1 MPKWL
6 QDFWNNPILVKEF
19 RSRMRT
25 LKTPIMLL
33 LYLLVIGGLIFG
45 FIYMTYAN
53 RSWFRPGE
61 SKTLFIFL
69 AVLQMIL
76 VAFVAPG
83 LTAGTISGERER
95 QTLNILLT
103 THLSPW
109 KIVLSKMTAS
119 LSFITLLVFATLP
132 LYAIVFLYGG
142 VSPSQLLTVF
152 GYYLM
157 CMILFGSI
165 GMFCSAW
172 VKRTGVSTVLAY
184 ALTFF
189 ILGGTALIAVFALEY
204 MHMRDARA
212 LIGVAQPSHPEIF
225 YVSALNPV
233 LNLVGIFEP
242 DYVMMGQGRNPATG
256 VQTTPMATWL
266 YFMIVY
272 MPLSAILIISAVRM
286 LMPVKRPLF
295 GRSKAKTKQSEAGQ

>member
-1 MPKWL
+1 
-6 QDFWNNPILVKEF
+6 
-19 RSRMRT
+19 
-25 LKTPIMLL
+25 
-33 LYLLVIGGLIFG
+33 
-45 FIYMTYAN
+45 MTYAN